1 MKWISPFVYMLVYN
15 DNGSVQTLCITRV
28 SALCTKCLHRPIVI
42 INQHIHKGWNS
53 FYIFTLFSCI
63 WILFFQSLSW
73 KWLCFSWKSDGMYN
87 KWKSLEKIVLC
98 DSHHIYKEKI
108 NISQSFIIFN
118 NESCFQTHL
127 QHNYHEKN
135 VERQYVTSP
144 EMRMTSVISLHSNVT
159 SITSQ
164 HV

>member
-1 MKWISPFVYMLVYN
+1 MYKVFAQNHCHYKL
-15 DNGSVQTLCITRV
+15 T
-28 SALCTKCLHRPIVI
+28 
-42 INQHIHKGWNS
+42 IHKGWNS
-53 FYIFTLFSCI
+53 LYIFTLFSCV
-63 WILFFQSLSW
+63 WILFYQSLSW
-73 KWLCFSWKSDGMYN
+73 KWPCFSWKSNGMHS

-98 DSHHIYKEKI
+98 DSNLVIIDTKEKI

-144 EMRMTSVISLHSNVT
+144 EMRMTLVISLHSNVT
-159 SITSQ
+159 SITS
-164 HV
+164 

>member
-1 MKWISPFVYMLVYN
+1 MHS
-15 DNGSVQTLCITRV
+15 
-28 SALCTKCLHRPIVI
+28 
-42 INQHIHKGWNS
+42 
-53 FYIFTLFSCI
+53 
-63 WILFFQSLSW
+63 
-73 KWLCFSWKSDGMYN
+73 

-98 DSHHIYKEKI
+98 DSNLVIIDTKKKI

-127 QHNYHEKN
+127 QHNYPDKN

-164 HV
+164 HVQRVKERGFTLFTFIRTLVNDYLGGFQVFSRAIIAHFTHISSFHVSLR